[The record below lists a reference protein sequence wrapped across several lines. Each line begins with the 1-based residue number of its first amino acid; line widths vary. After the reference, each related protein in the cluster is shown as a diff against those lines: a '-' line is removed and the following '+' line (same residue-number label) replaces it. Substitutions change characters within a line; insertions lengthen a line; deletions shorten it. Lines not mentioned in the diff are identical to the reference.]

1 MSTKGIYG
9 FRKNGEDKLT
19 YNHYDSYFSYLGENI
34 INFVKETPI
43 QELNKIYDNLILVS
57 EDDIPTKEQWKHL
70 NECNIEKPE
79 KSVYTLV
86 KKEND
91 LIDWY
96 SALRDF
102 QGNLNIYKSGLKY
115 MTNSNDFIKNSLFC
129 EYGYIINLDNKSL
142 EFWIGFQKKP
152 QKNNRYGITK
162 FEGYY
167 PCKLFHKM
175 PFSKIQTC
183 DTNHLIDFLEKKYD
197 KITSR

>member
-1 MSTKGIYG
+1 MSTNGIYG

-19 YNHYDSYFSYLGENI
+19 YNHCDSYFSYLGKNI
-34 INFVKETPI
+34 INFVKETPL

-96 SALRDF
+96 SALR
-102 QGNLNIYKSGLKY
+102 LV
-115 MTNSNDFIKNSLFC
+115 
-129 EYGYIINLDNKSL
+129 
-142 EFWIGFQKKP
+142 
-152 QKNNRYGITK
+152 
-162 FEGYY
+162 
-167 PCKLFHKM
+167 
-175 PFSKIQTC
+175 
-183 DTNHLIDFLEKKYD
+183 
-197 KITSR
+197 